1 VTRPKL
7 LAPPATLP
15 SWLVQSADHGADLE
29 TVVEYLGEVARVRQG
44 PLNIPLAFNAL
55 AFGFDLST
63 RRYCSTLIDPESLP
77 CITLGET
84 TPVLPSGA
92 LARLSTASE
101 PLSIEVLYREGE
113 HQLLDATGM
122 LPAWLS
128 GAPQGA
134 TGPLRS
140 ATSTAE
146 TADSA
151 ADRTPDQPSR
161 GLVVRERLVA
171 DVTVLDPAGL
181 GRARRLDR
189 RWLTDEGH
197 VLVHSAYA
205 DAEQADLPESR
216 LYATYLLE
224 RQSGLLAAVLHHAGL
239 GPERPEEW
247 IDGELEQTLQAV
259 LDSIEVLL
267 TLSPLRQW
275 RESWLHPKTLEDFAT
290 GRGGIHADD
299 VRRRAHGLARDA
311 LGRDL
316 KGGLRLPDR
325 PAYLALGPALR
336 HEFAGDDA
344 VRGARYASTINC
356 ASLTLIEL
364 LEAAGGTVDV
374 GGQPVHVRLDDA
386 FQGGGVWR
394 AQVVGPVDTGPPTAG
409 AKAMQ
414 ENFAP
419 VDLPLALGWAEAA
432 VPAVPVQRVP
442 RPGARPTPAASRVGG
457 DGSSPTPPTSA
468 PASVPDSDTD
478 TGDGFGNTQPTG
490 EPATGGTPP
499 GGSEHAG
506 VPSPGEGDHPEPD
519 ALPVQDARDEP
530 TDTRSDDTVRSW
542 TFPLTQRAK
551 DAGVIVLSAAVSDTM
566 HDARLVGAPLQ
577 VRIDHPGIDAQLRQQ
592 PVSLAERRLIGLTW
606 PDELFV
612 GMRLVATW
620 NLDGGGY
627 FIVVQ
632 GIALDEPMTVDGIP
646 LDYAFDEEVLLRS
659 WGTPTDLEEPD
670 DSLSPAAVL
679 NLLRRYALRSYAR
692 GGVTLF
698 LPWRALVR
706 QARAFA
712 RQRGLHQLADLDEE
726 ALTAELERCVDG
738 LRLRSTMHGSVL
750 VEWGIGSW
758 QDGVDGPYRQPLT
771 IAVRGGRPHAELCV
785 TLRLWARPSGRPSL
799 KPKPVTGTGAVLS
812 TRRGHSRILTRG
824 TPSEHKRAELYAW
837 ADAHGIN
844 RDWLDPRMTFVA
856 ESEVRRNRR
865 R

>member
-1 VTRPKL
+1 M
-7 LAPPATLP
+7 
-15 SWLVQSADHGADLE
+15 ADLD
-29 TVVEYLGEVARVRQG
+29 TVVEYLSEVARVRQG

-55 AFGFDLST
+55 AFGFDLTT
-63 RRYCSTLIDPESLP
+63 RRYRSTLIDPESLP

-101 PLSIEVLYREGE
+101 PLSIEVLYREGA
-113 HQLLDATGM
+113 HQLVDATGM
-122 LPAWLS
+122 MPAWLS

-140 ATSTAE
+140 TTSTEA
-146 TADSA
+146 ADSS
-151 ADRTPDQPSR
+151 PDQPSP

-189 RWLTDEGH
+189 RWLTEEGH

-205 DAEQADLPESR
+205 NAEQADLPESR

-224 RQSGLLAAVLHHAGL
+224 RQTGLLAAVLHHAGL
-239 GPERPEEW
+239 GPERPEDW
-247 IDGELEQTLQAV
+247 VDGELEQTLQAV

-374 GGQPVHVRLDDA
+374 GGRRVHVRLDDA

-394 AQVVGPVDTGPPTAG
+394 AQVVGPVDTGPTTAG
-409 AKAMQ
+409 AEAMQ
-414 ENFAP
+414 EDFAP

-432 VPAVPVQRVP
+432 VPAVPVQRSP
-442 RPGARPTPAASRVGG
+442 RPGVQPTPAAPRVGE
-457 DGSSPTPPTSA
+457 DGNSPTPPTSA
-468 PASVPDSDTD
+468 PVPDSDTD
-478 TGDGFGNTQPTG
+478 SDTGDVLGSNTQPIG
-490 EPATGGTPP
+490 EPATGGTPL

-506 VPSPGEGDHPEPD
+506 VLSPAEGDNREPD
-519 ALPVQDARDEP
+519 ALPLQEARDEP

-577 VRIDHPGIDAQLRQQ
+577 VRIDHPGIDAELRQQ
-592 PVSLAERRLIGLTW
+592 PVSLAERRLTGLTW

-612 GMRLVATW
+612 GMRLVASW

-627 FIVVQ
+627 FIVMQ
-632 GIALDEPMTVDGIP
+632 GIPLDEPMTVDGIP

-698 LPWRALVR
+698 LPWPALVL
-706 QARAFA
+706 QARTFA
-712 RQRGLHQLADLDEE
+712 RQSDLHEIADLDEQRFTE
-726 ALTAELERCVDG
+726 ELERCVDG

-758 QDGVDGPYRQPLT
+758 HDGADGRYRQPVT

-785 TLRLWARPSGRPSL
+785 TLRLWAKPSGRPSP
-799 KPKPVTGTGAVLS
+799 KPTPVTGPGGPLS

-837 ADAHGIN
+837 ADARGIN

>member
-1 VTRPKL
+1 MTRAKL
-7 LAPPATLP
+7 RPPPALP
-15 SWLVQSADHGADLE
+15 SWLAHSAGDSSDLE
-29 TVVEYLGEVARVRQG
+29 AVVAYLTEVARVRQV

-55 AFGFDLST
+55 AFEFDVSS
-63 RRYCSTLIDPESLP
+63 RRYRSTLIDPASLP
-77 CITLGET
+77 CIALGET

-113 HQLLDATGM
+113 HQLVDTTGT
-122 LPAWLS
+122 LPSWLS

-140 ATSTAE
+140 TPGTAE
-146 TADSA
+146 AVGSSPGPPA
-151 ADRTPDQPSR
+151 P
-161 GLVVRERLVA
+161 GLAVRERLVT

-197 VLVHSAYA
+197 VLVQSAYT
-205 DAEQADLPESR
+205 DSDQADLPEAR

-239 GPERPEEW
+239 GPGLAEDW
-247 IDGELEQTLQAV
+247 ADGELEQTLQAV
-259 LDSIEVLL
+259 MDSIEVLL

-275 RESWLHPKTLEDFAT
+275 RESWLHPQTLEDFAT
-290 GRGGIHADD
+290 GQGGIHADD
-299 VRRRAHGLARDA
+299 IRRRAHGLARDA

-336 HEFAGDDA
+336 HEFAGDGA

-356 ASLTLIEL
+356 ASLTLVEL

-374 GGQPVHVRLDDA
+374 GGQRVHVRLDDA

-394 AQVVGPVDTGPPTAG
+394 AEVVGPVDTGRAAAG
-409 AKAMQ
+409 AEAGQ
-414 ENFAP
+414 GSFAP

-432 VPAVPVQRVP
+432 VPAVPLQRSP
-442 RPGARPTPAASRVGG
+442 RPGVRPTPTPAPPGAGE
-457 DGSSPTPPTSA
+457 DGPSPIAPTA
-468 PASVPDSDTD
+468 PVPESDT
-478 TGDGFGNTQPTG
+478 GASEGPSS
-490 EPATGGTPP
+490 EPATGGPP
-499 GGSEHAG
+499 VGGPEHAG
-506 VPSPGEGDHPEPD
+506 VPAPGGGDHPEPD
-519 ALPVQDARDEP
+519 ALPVQESRDEP

-551 DAGVIVLSAAVSDTM
+551 DAGAIVLTSAVSDTM

-577 VRIDHPGIDAQLRQQ
+577 VRIDHPGVDAQLRQQ
-592 PVSLAERRLIGLTW
+592 PVNLAERRLTGLSW

-632 GIALDEPMTVDGIP
+632 GIALAEPMLVDGIP

-659 WGTPTDLEEPD
+659 WGMPTDLDEPD
-670 DSLSPAAVL
+670 DELSPAAVL
-679 NLLRRYALRSYAR
+679 RLLRRYALRSYAL
-692 GGVTLF
+692 GAVTLF
-698 LPWRALVR
+698 LPWPALVR
-706 QARAFA
+706 QARADA
-712 RQRGLHQLADLDEE
+712 RQRGLHQLAELDEH
-726 ALTAELERCVDG
+726 AFTDELERCVDG

-750 VEWGIGSW
+750 VEWGVGSW
-758 QDGVDGPYRQPLT
+758 HDGADGPYRQPLT
-771 IAVRGGRPHAELCV
+771 VAVRGGRPHAELCV
-785 TLRLWARPSGRPSL
+785 TMRLWAKPSGRPSL
-799 KPKPVTGTGAVLS
+799 KPKEYLGEGSSLS
-812 TRRGHSRILTRG
+812 SRRAHSRVLTRG
-824 TPSEHKRAELYAW
+824 TPSARKRAELLEW
-837 ADAHGIN
+837 AEARGIN

-856 ESEVRRNRR
+856 ESEVRRTRR